1 MYTNINNNLGQEAIR
16 FWLEKHPEL
25 IPRNIS
31 KDFIL
36 EGLKI
41 VLECNVFTFD
51 NRTYLQIRGTAMGT
65 KCTQVYVTLVMA
77 YVELKLYQTIQKK
90 YGTDFGT
97 QFQDEWGRYLD
108 DYFISWD
115 TNMSPIN
122 NFHQILNN
130 LHPSIKFTMEY
141 NKNEMNFLD
150 IKMIVKGENII
161 TDIFYKATDTL
172 NYVPFKSAHPKHTLL
187 NIPCNLARRLCTI
200 VDERMTLEERL
211 SKLEQ
216 VLKHLGYPQHI
227 IKNGIE
233 KAKRIPQETLRRPK

>member
-65 KCTQVYVTLVMA
+65 KCVQVYVTLVMA
-77 YVELKLYQTIQKK
+77 YLELKLYQTIEKK

-161 TDIFYKATDTL
+161 TDIF
-172 NYVPFKSAHPKHTLL
+172 
-187 NIPCNLARRLCTI
+187 
-200 VDERMTLEERL
+200 
-211 SKLEQ
+211 
-216 VLKHLGYPQHI
+216 
-227 IKNGIE
+227 
-233 KAKRIPQETLRRPK
+233 